1 MRNAMLALA
10 VFGMLLAAGPAMA
23 WPPPPPD
30 DGGGGGGGGGHH
42 APEID
47 PSMVTGAL
55 AVLAGGLIVIRSVR
69 RRK

>member
-1 MRNAMLALA
+1 MLKTALALA
-10 VFGMLLAAGPAMA
+10 LPIGVLLMGVVPVMA

-30 DGGGGGGGGGHH
+30 GGGGG

-47 PSMVTGAL
+47 PGMITGAL
-55 AVLAGGLIVIRSVR
+55 AVLGGGLIVIRSIR

>member
-1 MRNAMLALA
+1 MMRNLMLALA
-10 VFGMLLAAGPAMA
+10 VFGLLLGAGPAMA

-30 DGGGGGGGGGHH
+30 DGGGGHH

>member
-1 MRNAMLALA
+1 MRKLALA
-10 VFGMLLAAGPAMA
+10 LAITWLLLGVGTAMA

-30 DGGGGGGGGGHH
+30 DGGGNA

-47 PSMVTGAL
+47 PTMVTGAL
-55 AVLAGGLIVIRSVR
+55 AVLGGGLIVIRSIR

>member
-1 MRNAMLALA
+1 MRKLALSLA
-10 VFGMLLAAGPAMA
+10 LIGVLLAVGPALA

-30 DGGGGGGGGGHH
+30 GGGTNS

-47 PSMVTGAL
+47 PSVATGAL
-55 AVLAGGLIVIRSVR
+55 AVLAGGLIVISSIR

>member
-1 MRNAMLALA
+1 MRTLVLTLA
-10 VFGMLLAAGPAMA
+10 VCSMLLAAGPAMA

-30 DGGGGGGGGGHH
+30 DGGGGHH

-47 PSMVTGAL
+47 PSMITGAL
-55 AVLAGGLIVIRSVR
+55 AVLGGGLIVIRSIR

>member
-1 MRNAMLALA
+1 MRKLALA
-10 VFGMLLAAGPAMA
+10 VALGCMILGAGTAMA

-30 DGGGGGGGGGHH
+30 GGGGG

-55 AVLAGGLIVIRSVR
+55 AVLGGGLIVIRSIR